1 MDNTIHFRTRPKK
14 LGSQIVK
21 EYLFMKINR
30 HVGLCG
36 RFWAS
41 EVKIDGTTN
50 EQWNVQCDGI
60 LPTDRKKVFFTPVP
74 LQL

>member
-1 MDNTIHFRTRPKK
+1 
-14 LGSQIVK
+14 
-21 EYLFMKINR
+21 MKINR

-41 EVKIDGTTN
+41 EVLKIDGTTN